1 MDKAWLKQYD
11 SFVPPHLTYPRET
24 LYHLFARTARANH
37 DQVAT
42 IFMGIE
48 HTYGTLLD
56 LADRLAGALDRAGLR
71 SGDKVVLALPSSPQF
86 VIAYYALHKLGAVVV
101 MLNPLSTPREI
112 DFKCRNS
119 EARGLIALDM
129 FYDQFMAAARKAELK
144 LVVFTGIFDLH
155 PSQNPKAK
163 YPDPEAIDFLALLDS
178 ASAPVE
184 PVNPGQDDL
193 AVIIYTG
200 GTTGE
205 PKGTMLSHRNIITNA
220 WAIGA
225 WYGISTRDRGLAV
238 LPFFHG
244 FGMQV
249 MLNTFLL
256 NGGSLVI
263 MPTFDVENLF
273 KLVSQYR
280 PTTMVGVPTMYVA
293 INNYE
298 NRTQYD
304 LSSIRIAV
312 SGGAPL
318 PLAVKK
324 AFEKLTGGILLEGYG
339 LTESTCAVCCNPYQ
353 GANKEGY
360 IGLPMPDVDM
370 KIVDMDT
377 GTMDL
382 APGEAGEMLVR
393 SPTVMLGY
401 YNNPEATRETIR
413 NGWLYTGDIAVM
425 DEQGYFR
432 IVDRK
437 KEMIIAGGFNIYPK
451 EVENI
456 LSNHPAVM
464 EVAVIGVPDAYRG
477 ETVKACLVTRP
488 GAAVTEEELAAFCR
502 ANMIKYMVPKIFEF
516 REELPKSPIG
526 KILKKTLKEEEL
538 KSKGD

>member
-1 MDKAWLKQYD
+1 MEHVWLKQYD
-11 SFVPPHLTYPRET
+11 SFVPPQLTYPQET
-24 LYHLFARTARANH
+24 LYPLFASAARANH
-37 DQVAT
+37 DRTAT
-42 IFMGIE
+42 IFMELE

-56 LADRLAGALDRAGLR
+56 LTDRLAGALHQAGLGP
-71 SGDKVVLALPSSPQF
+71 GDKVVLALPSSPQF
-86 VIAYYALHKLGAVVV
+86 VIAYYALQKLGAVTV

-119 EARGLIALDM
+119 EAKGLIALDM
-129 FYDQFMAAARKAELK
+129 FYDQFLTAARKAELK
-144 LVVFTGIFDLH
+144 LIIFTGIFDLH
-155 PSQNPKAK
+155 PNQDPKAK
-163 YPDPEAIDFLALLDS
+163 YPDEVALDFLALLSS
-178 ASAPVE
+178 ASGPLEAVDSKL
-184 PVNPGQDDL
+184 DDL

-220 WAIGA
+220 WAIGS
-225 WYGISTRDRGLAV
+225 WFGITPKDRGLAV

-263 MPTFDVENLF
+263 MPTFDVETLF
-273 KLVSQYR
+273 KLVTEHH

-298 NRTQYD
+298 NRHQYD

-318 PLAVKK
+318 PMAVKN
-324 AFEKLTGGILLEGYG
+324 AFEELTGGILLEGYG

-353 GANKEGY
+353 GTNKEGF
-360 IGLPMPDVDM
+360 IGLPMSDVEM
-370 KIVDMDT
+370 KIVDLET
-377 GTMDL
+377 GTQDL
-382 APGEAGEMLVR
+382 ALGKAGELLVR

-401 YNNPEATRETIR
+401 YNNPEATRESIR
-413 NGWLYTGDIAVM
+413 NGWLHTGDIATV

-464 EVAVIGVPDAYRG
+464 EVAVIGVPDPYRG
-477 ETVKACLVTRP
+477 ETVKAYVVPKP
-488 GAAVTEEELAAFCR
+488 GTTVTEEELVAFCR

-516 REELPKSPIG
+516 REELPKSPVG
-526 KILKKTLKEEEL
+526 KILKKTLKEEMSN
-538 KSKGD
+538 SKGE